1 MTASY
6 LNEILEQP
14 AMLSALACG
23 PDKESDDD
31 LRELAL
37 RLRDGDFDR
46 VLLTGMGGSLHGS
59 YPLFLQLSESLSV
72 PVCLIDTSEL
82 VQQTPGI
89 ISRRSLMIAVSQ
101 SGESGEIVE
110 LTKLP
115 GIRPA
120 AVVSVTNQRKNRL
133 ADWADIR
140 LASMAG
146 PEMTVSSKSY
156 TGGFACL
163 QLLSAALRGGVPQ
176 ACKELARA
184 AEACGMMLKDW
195 QPGLSRVMQFLDAQ
209 SPLFY
214 AGRGKSLG
222 SAQTAALLTQEAA
235 KLHCTALSGGQFR
248 HGPIELV
255 RTGFQM
261 VIFLGDLKTRDIDMA
276 LIAKITSL
284 GGKVVAVTPAA
295 SAPAEAAGFRVFTYP
310 DVALPLNPLMEAI
323 FIQLLQIP
331 LAEARGF
338 KAGNFLNATKITGIV

>member
-6 LNEILEQP
+6 LDEILEQP
-14 AMLSALACG
+14 AMLSALARG
-23 PDKESDDD
+23 PDKEKAID
-31 LRELAL
+31 LQELAT
-37 RLRDGDFDR
+37 RLHDGDFDR

-59 YPLFLQLSESLSV
+59 YPLYQQLSQSLAV

-82 VQQTPGI
+82 VQQTPDM

-133 ADWADIR
+133 ADWADIQ
-140 LASMAG
+140 LTSMAG

-163 QLLSAALRGGVPQ
+163 LLLGAALRGGLPR
-176 ACKELARA
+176 ACTELARA
-184 AEACGMMLKDW
+184 AEACGLMLKNW
-195 QPGLSRVMQFLDAQ
+195 QPGFSRVMQFLDAQ
-209 SPLFY
+209 SPLIY
-214 AGRGKSLG
+214 AGRGKSFG

-255 RTGFQM
+255 RPGFQM

-284 GGKVVAVTPAA
+284 GGKVVAVAPVT
-295 SAPAEAAGFRVFTYP
+295 SAPAEANGLCVFTYP

-338 KAGNFLNATKITGIV
+338 EAGNFLNATKVTGIV

>member
-6 LNEILEQP
+6 LDEILEQP
-14 AMLSALACG
+14 AMLSNLARG
-23 PDKESDDD
+23 LGKDTNDD
-31 LRELAL
+31 LHELTS
-37 RLRDGDFDR
+37 RLRVGDFDR
-46 VLLTGMGGSLHGS
+46 LVLTGMGGSLHGS
-59 YPLFLQLSESLSV
+59 YPLFLQLSQCLSV
-72 PVCLIDTSEL
+72 PVCLIDSSEL
-82 VQQTPGI
+82 VQQIPDM
-89 ISRRSLMIAVSQ
+89 ISRRSLMVAVSQ

-120 AVVSVTNQRKNRL
+120 AVVSVTNQPVNSL
-133 ADWADIR
+133 GNWADIR

-163 QLLSAALRGGVPQ
+163 HLLGAALRESSAQGCKDLVEAAQ
-176 ACKELARA
+176 ACDR
-184 AEACGMMLKDW
+184 MLEDW
-195 QPGLSRVMQFLDAQ
+195 QQGISPVAKFLDAQ
-209 SPLFY
+209 KPLIY
-214 AGRGKSLG
+214 VGRGKSLG

-255 RTGFQM
+255 RPGFQM
-261 VIFLGDLKTRDIDMA
+261 VIFLGDLKTRDIDTA
-276 LIAKITSL
+276 LIEKVTSL
-284 GGKVVAVTPAA
+284 GGKVVAVAPAA
-295 SAPAEAAGFRVFTYP
+295 SALAEAAGLCVFTYP

-323 FIQLLQIP
+323 FIQLIQIP

-338 KAGNFLNATKITGIV
+338 VAGNFINATKVTGIV